1 MIRDEKLLLNGKWKE
16 LTQEYYA
23 LSSDGTTVAAK
34 TKGDKTIAKSDKS
47 IVYTFV
53 TFRSMKAMAILERA
67 YNYSFWRRT
76 GIKCCGCCPCL
87 KKKYQKIKLREFY
100 GNWPYPETRTSLPDN
115 VLWENMGVSDCSRR
129 LR

>member
-1 MIRDEKLLLNGKWKE
+1 MIREEKLLLNGKYKE

-23 LSSDGTTVAAK
+23 LSGDANSVAAK
-34 TKGDKTIAKSDKS
+34 SKGDITVAKPDRS

-53 TFRSMKAMAILERA
+53 TFRSMKTMDILKRA

-87 KKKYQKIKLREFY
+87 KKKY
-100 GNWPYPETRTSLPDN
+100 
-115 VLWENMGVSDCSRR
+115 
-129 LR
+129 